1 MLYPNATNTGV
12 SAGTK
17 LTPYSGNL
25 NISTPGEVVSGL
37 IISNGVQIEASN
49 VTLENCIINV
59 SDSAPRDVGVPGIVS
74 N

>member
-25 NISTPGEVVSGL
+25 NISTPGEVVTVFKL
-37 IISNGVQIEASN
+37 KPAAV
-49 VTLENCIINV
+49 
-59 SDSAPRDVGVPGIVS
+59 
-74 N
+74 